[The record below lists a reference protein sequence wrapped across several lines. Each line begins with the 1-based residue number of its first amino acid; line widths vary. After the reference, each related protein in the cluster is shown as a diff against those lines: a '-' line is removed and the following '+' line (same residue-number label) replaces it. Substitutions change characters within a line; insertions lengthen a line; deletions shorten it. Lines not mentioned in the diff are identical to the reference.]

1 MIFIGLTIGIIIG
14 ALVGYLLA
22 GRSNADNASKL
33 NAAEAS
39 IALKG
44 ELLRTQAE
52 NHERQIELMKAD
64 RKQLSE
70 EMSTISGE
78 VLSRTSKQLS
88 AEFTERQKLEREQAK
103 NELDRRTIEI
113 KTAVNPVTEKLAEVQ
128 LKVESLEKERVKAQG
143 ELGEQLKVLKEGV
156 GSLAKEAG
164 GLTAALR
171 KPMGRGSWGEVQ
183 LRNVIELAGMV
194 EHCDFKTQHTVEGD
208 SGRLRPDV
216 IVNMPGGQ
224 TVVVDAKAP
233 MEAFLE
239 AQEETDEGKRQEL
252 LAHHAR
258 QVRSHIN
265 VLRTKDYQSQFETS
279 PELVVMFVPSEGLYH
294 AALAEDSLLLEHGL
308 KEKVLIATPTT
319 LIGLL
324 RAINYGWGQ
333 DTIARSAQEI
343 ATAGK
348 ELHKRILTF
357 AEPLH
362 KVGKSLNTA
371 ADNYNKAVRSYESR
385 IVPQLRRLEE
395 SGARSSKEIEISPT
409 VDTVAQSI
417 AIEASTT
424 QEDAQSTEEDAQSTD
439 VDAQSGIELP

>member
-1 MIFIGLTIGIIIG
+1 MIFIGLTIGIIAG
-14 ALVGYLLA
+14 AILGYLLA
-22 GRSNADNASKL
+22 ARSNADAVL
-33 NAAEAS
+33 RMNAAEAS
-39 IALKG
+39 LALKD

-52 NHERQIELMKAD
+52 NHERQIELMKSD

-70 EMSTISGE
+70 EMTTISSE

-103 NELDRRTIEI
+103 NELEKRTVEI
-113 KTAVNPVTEKLAEVQ
+113 RTAVTPVTEKLAEVQ
-128 LKVESLEKERVKAQG
+128 QKVESLEKERVKAQG

-194 EHCDFKTQHTVEGD
+194 EHCDFKTQFTVEGD
-208 SGRLRPDV
+208 NGRLRPDV

-239 AQEETDEGKRQEL
+239 AQEEADEEKRQEL
-252 LAHHAR
+252 LARHAR
-258 QVRSHIN
+258 HVRDHIN
-265 VLRTKDYQSQFETS
+265 TLRTKDYQSQFETS

-308 KEKVLIATPTT
+308 TEKVLIATPTT

-343 ATAGK
+343 AAAGK

-385 IVPQLRRLEE
+385 IVPQLKRLED
-395 SGARSSKEIEISPT
+395 SGAQSPKEIEPSPT

-417 AIEASTT
+417 AIEAAAAP
-424 QEDAQSTEEDAQSTD
+424 EDAGSIEEDAE
-439 VDAQSGIELP
+439 SGIQLL